1 MYNLKK
7 NTYVVVEFTALHG
20 FMTDLYDS
28 KIKKELNFG
37 SSLLIEIAAVKIKRG
52 KISEHYTNFIGI
64 DGLQAENLSNQGDS
78 GMSYYGLTT
87 AHLIGAPSLQ
97 ETVKKFY
104 DFAYDCIILVRHK
117 TSSYNTPFDIFR
129 WYAKSFGYVLNNPV
143 LSMTDLVQAAKI
155 KELFEC
161 KEKNVD
167 YRDVLKVAA
176 NLDQFYKYELSEKK
190 KCFYIICQYLSVF
203 LCK

>member
-1 MYNLKK
+1 
-7 NTYVVVEFTALHG
+7 
-20 FMTDLYDS
+20 
-28 KIKKELNFG
+28 
-37 SSLLIEIAAVKIKRG
+37 
-52 KISEHYTNFIGI
+52 
-64 DGLQAENLSNQGDS
+64 
-78 GMSYYGLTT
+78 MSYYGITP
-87 AHLIGAPSLQ
+87 AHLIGAPSLWR
-97 ETVKKFY
+97 TVERFY
-104 DFAYDCIILVRHK
+104 YFAKDCIILVRHK
-117 TSSYNTPFDIFR
+117 SSLYNTPFDIFQ

-143 LSMTDLVQAAKI
+143 LSMTDRVQAAKI

>member
-1 MYNLKK
+1 M
-7 NTYVVVEFTALHG
+7 
-20 FMTDLYDS
+20 
-28 KIKKELNFG
+28 NFG
-37 SSLLIEIAAVKIKRG
+37 CSPLIEIGAVKIEKG
-52 KISEHYTNFIGI
+52 KIAEHYTNFIAL
-64 DGLQAENLSNQGDS
+64 DGLPAENLSKEGDRD
-78 GMSYYGLTT
+78 MSYYGIIP
-87 AHLIGAPSLQ
+87 AHLIGAPSLRR
-97 ETVKKFY
+97 TVERFY
-104 DFAYDCIILVRHK
+104 YFAKDCIIVVRHK
-117 TSSYNTPFDIFR
+117 SLLYNTPFDIFQ

-190 KCFYIICQYLSVF
+190 KCFYIICQYLSVL